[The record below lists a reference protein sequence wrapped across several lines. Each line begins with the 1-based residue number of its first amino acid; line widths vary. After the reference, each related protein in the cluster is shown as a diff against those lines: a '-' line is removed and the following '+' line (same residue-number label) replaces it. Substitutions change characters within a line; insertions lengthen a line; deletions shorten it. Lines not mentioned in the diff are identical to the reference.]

1 MTEIKQVRLSG
12 LGGQGVVLSGVLL
25 GQAGVMDGKYI
36 AGSNSYGAEA
46 RGSGCES
53 EIVFSDGPIDYPHL
67 TIPDI
72 LVAMSQGTYDFYF
85 RDVREESGLILYDE
99 GLVKP
104 RQELKVRQWGVPATE
119 YAIKRLKN
127 KQVANIVILGVLV
140 ETTQIVSARALQ
152 KAIVLH
158 INERFRKLNLKAFR
172 LGMELGKKICGR
184 R

>member
-53 EIVFSDGPIDYPHL
+53 EIVFSDSPIDYPHL
-67 TIPDI
+67 TKPDI

-104 RQELKVRQWGVPATE
+104 RQELKVKQWGVPATE

-127 KQVANIVILGVLV
+127 KQVANIVILGALV
-140 ETTQIVSARALQ
+140 KTTQIVSAKALQ

-158 INERFRKLNLKAFR
+158 ISERFRELNLKAFR
-172 LGMELGKKICGR
+172 LGKELGKKIHGR